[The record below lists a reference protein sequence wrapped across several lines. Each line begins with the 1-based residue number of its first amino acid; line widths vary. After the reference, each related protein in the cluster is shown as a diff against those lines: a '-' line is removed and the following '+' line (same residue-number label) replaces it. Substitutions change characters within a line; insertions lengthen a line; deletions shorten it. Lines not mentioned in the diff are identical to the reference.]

1 MANPSK
7 LYFDSLTNDDNLYW
21 YLTGPGGTEVSSRNF
36 QSSDGYNFGN
46 SDPVLNLIAGNYTLT
61 VWAVGDHTGSYSFR
75 LSDLTTATPL
85 TLGTAA
91 SATLNPGNSTSIYQ
105 FNANAGDSLYFD
117 VLSGGADYPNT

>member
-1 MANPSK
+1 MFSRTQNTTTPLTLGTVVNSAITQAGQQNSYAFSVANPSK

-61 VWAVGDHTGSYSFR
+61 VWAVGDHTGS
-75 LSDLTTATPL
+75 
-85 TLGTAA
+85 
-91 SATLNPGNSTSIYQ
+91 
-105 FNANAGDSLYFD
+105 
-117 VLSGGADYPNT
+117 